1 MPGTADAAVPAPFTM
16 TRVATAPDV
25 PYFDVSDPDFS
36 VSSADVLAARERS
49 WYARTN
55 FGLAV
60 LRYEQTSLLLKDRR
74 LRQGSFAWPE
84 QHGITEGL
92 LHRWWSLLMLS
103 AEGDDHRRLRRL
115 ANPAFSRALMEE
127 MVPGFRLLAA
137 ELVDAFAAR
146 GRCEFVAEFAEPYS
160 ARVLCRL
167 VGLDEAR
174 WRDLSHWST
183 DIGLSFGVTIAQDR
197 DRIEAG
203 LRNMYGLADELIA
216 ERRRAPGDD
225 VISALVAAHDGDGR
239 LSHEELRR

>member
-1 MPGTADAAVPAPFTM
+1 MNG
-16 TRVATAPDV
+16 VAIAPDV

-92 LHRWWSLLMLS
+92 LHDWWSLLMLS

-115 ANPAFSRALMEE
+115 ANPAFSRALMETDGA
-127 MVPGFRLLAA
+127 GFQ
-137 ELVDAFAAR
+137 AAR
-146 GRCEFVAEFAEPYS
+146 GRARRRVRRPRPVRLRGRVRRAVLGPGAVPAGRPRRGPLARPLALVDRYRPLVRRHDREGPRADRGRPREHVRPGGRADRRS
-160 ARVLCRL
+160 A
-167 VGLDEAR
+167 G
-174 WRDLSHWST
+174 
-183 DIGLSFGVTIAQDR
+183 
-197 DRIEAG
+197 
-203 LRNMYGLADELIA
+203 
-216 ERRRAPGDD
+216 RRRAPT
-225 VISALVAAHDGDGR
+225 SSRRSSRRTTARPRSRTRSCGR
-239 LSHEELRR
+239 